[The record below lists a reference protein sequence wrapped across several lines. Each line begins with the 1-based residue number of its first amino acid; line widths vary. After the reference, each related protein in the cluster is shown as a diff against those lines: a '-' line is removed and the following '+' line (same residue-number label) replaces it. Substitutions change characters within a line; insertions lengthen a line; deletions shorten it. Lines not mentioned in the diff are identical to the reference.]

1 MTFFIKSKIGFFWS
15 LVIYIQI
22 LFYLKK
28 KDKKFFYFNKLG
40 WGDNIVFFLSQY
52 SRIKYNK
59 GYYCLTYSQEKKNI
73 CEFFFDKKKIS
84 ATKFLIPNNLS
95 TSFVENH
102 LVKFKKFTPIV
113 IEDENKRNQ
122 EYFVKNKDSYKNLL
136 KTIYKRKSSLDCS
149 KFGSYACLY
158 LRYNEYSQVFPS
170 IRQSQNINKI
180 FDIIDFLLEKKINVF
195 LIGKS
200 NEKYLIYV
208 KKKYVNMIG
217 KKIFLL
223 NQELKNINSYADQL
237 NIFDNSLFYCGSH
250 AGPLVSYY
258 FLQKQAL
265 SFDAFYREELDDEKF
280 KNFYFI
286 FKKIILNN
294 KEIILSDKNLKFAQ
308 DNKYVEVKECSS
320 KMIIQ
325 CLNNSFLD

>member
-1 MTFFIKSKIGFFWS
+1 MTFFIKSIIGFLWS

-22 LFYLKK
+22 LFCLKK
-28 KDKKFFYFNKLG
+28 KDKKFFYFNKFG

-52 SRIKYNK
+52 LKIKYNNN
-59 GYYCLTYSQEKKNI
+59 YYCFTYSQEKKNI
-73 CEFFFDKKKIS
+73 CEFFFDKKKIF
-84 ATKFLIPNNLS
+84 ATKFLLPNNLS
-95 TSFVENH
+95 TSFIDNN
-102 LVKFKKFTPIV
+102 LLKFKKFNPSV
-113 IEDENKRNQ
+113 IEDENKRNE

-149 KFGSYACLY
+149 KFGNYACLY
-158 LRYNEYSQVFPS
+158 LRYNKHSQVFPS

-180 FDIIDFLLEKKINVF
+180 FDVIDFLLEKKINVF

-200 NEKYLIYV
+200 NEKYLLHI
-208 KKKYVNMIG
+208 KKKYVDMIG
-217 KKIFLL
+217 NKIFLL
-223 NQELKNINSYADQL
+223 YQELKNINSYADQL

-265 SFDAFYREELDDEKF
+265 SFDAFYREEWDDEKF
-280 KNFYFI
+280 KNFHFI
-286 FKKIILNN
+286 FKKIILNH
-294 KEIILSDKNLKFAQ
+294 KEIILSDKNLKIAQ
-308 DNKYVEVKECSS
+308 DNIYTEVKECSS